1 MTQNKLWGLI
11 AIINIVFLILPSPA
25 SAEEAELSFFKNK
38 YRKQAQMPYSPA
50 PPNRAGIKVGLRLMG
65 GGFML
70 MKNDINDHLQ
80 GYNDYFNDIPG
91 STVKSEFEPIK
102 TGMDFSGEI
111 LISFNPYLGIGIG
124 SGYISAGKESMQ
136 EVHLPQNTLEA
147 TVYPKFSAIPVTLSL
162 YFGIPVGRAVKIM
175 FNAGGGYYMGKI
187 DWEKYQITDSV
198 HFYEETWSAK
208 PEALGFHGG
217 LHFEFGFT
225 RNSAF
230 VIGAK
235 GRYVKFKDISG
246 NLEWERRSPLF
257 GNETVSEENAKLW
270 YGTWKTWLTANKY
283 PGIIISEDPSAY
295 GWEKEREGEVNLS
308 GIIFQAGLKIN
319 F

>member
-124 SGYISAGKESMQ
+124 SGYISAGKESTL
-136 EVHLPQNTLEA
+136 ESHFPQNAFEGNA
-147 TVYPKFSAIPVTLSL
+147 YPQFSAIPVTLSL
-162 YFGIPVGRAVKIM
+162 YFGIPVGPALKIM
-175 FNAGGGYYMGKI
+175 FNAGGGYYLGKI
-187 DWEKYQITDSV
+187 DWEYYQIGSMNDR
-198 HFYEETWSAK
+198 YEETWSAK

-217 LHFEFGFT
+217 IHFEFEFT

-235 GRYVKFKDISG
+235 ARSVKFKDISG
-246 NLEWERRSPLF
+246 NLEWEFTSPF
-257 GNETVSEENAKLW
+257 GNSSGSEENAKLW
-270 YGTWKTWLTANKY
+270 YGTWETWLTANKY
-283 PGIIISEDPSAY
+283 PGIIISENPSAY

-308 GIIFQAGLKIN
+308 GIIFQAGLKIY